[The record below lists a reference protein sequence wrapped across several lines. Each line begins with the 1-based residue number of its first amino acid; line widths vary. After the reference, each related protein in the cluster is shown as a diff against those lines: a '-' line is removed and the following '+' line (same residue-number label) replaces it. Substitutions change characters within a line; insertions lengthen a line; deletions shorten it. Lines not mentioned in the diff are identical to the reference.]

1 MLAFHAMYMRASVLH
16 LTFQGLFFQ
25 TKAMPDDKQPRKPIA
40 MQVFFEDRQSGE
52 WKRLSEIA
60 HKVQQLSLPYRL

>member
-1 MLAFHAMYMRASVLH
+1 MLAFHAMYMRASVLY
-16 LTFQGLFFQ
+16 LTFQGLFFL
-25 TKAMPDDKQPRKPIA
+25 TKAMSDDKQPRKP
-40 MQVFFEDRQSGE
+40 MQVFFEDRQSGK